1 MLHLYS
7 WPTPN
12 GHKLHIMLAELEV
25 SYQLHPINIMKGEQ
39 LTPEYLKINPNN
51 KIPALI
57 DEDGPERKTITI
69 FESGAILF
77 YLAEKYQRFFG
88 NNSHERYQIMQWLM
102 FQMSGLGPMLGQAHH
117 FRVYA
122 PQAVSY
128 GIERYTKEAK
138 RLYNV
143 LDKRLQQQP
152 FLAGAY
158 SIADIAA
165 FPWIRLWPKQGVQ
178 IGDFPHVQRWLT
190 QIEQRPAVKKALDV
204 ISEYANQMP
213 KPAAWVLDYFST
225 LGKLS

>member
-57 DEDGPERKTITI
+57 DEDGPEHKTITI

-88 NNSHERYQIMQWLM
+88 NNSHERYQIMQWL
-102 FQMSGLGPMLGQAHH
+102 
-117 FRVYA
+117 
-122 PQAVSY
+122 
-128 GIERYTKEAK
+128 
-138 RLYNV
+138 
-143 LDKRLQQQP
+143 
-152 FLAGAY
+152 
-158 SIADIAA
+158 
-165 FPWIRLWPKQGVQ
+165 
-178 IGDFPHVQRWLT
+178 
-190 QIEQRPAVKKALDV
+190 
-204 ISEYANQMP
+204 
-213 KPAAWVLDYFST
+213 
-225 LGKLS
+225 